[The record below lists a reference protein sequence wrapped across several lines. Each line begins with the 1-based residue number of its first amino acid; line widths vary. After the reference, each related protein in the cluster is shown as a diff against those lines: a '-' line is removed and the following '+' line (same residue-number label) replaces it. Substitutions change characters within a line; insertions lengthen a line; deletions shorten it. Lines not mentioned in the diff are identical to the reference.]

1 MRRNVMKNKKIIYI
15 FTIALIVILIA
26 GYFGIRYAKE
36 KEKEKNQFE
45 EEFVPEEEITEEQER
60 QTIVSL
66 YFPNKD
72 TEELMPEARLVD
84 IKDIMSNPYE
94 KLVYLLIEGPKSDKA
109 VKVIPEN
116 TKVLKTYMEGDCVI
130 LDLSSEFLN
139 YSKDN
144 QKQKKN
150 MVNSIVNT
158 LTELTEVNSVKFM
171 IDGQVNEEFK
181 DVYVREKQN
190 EKQNEKQDRKQD
202 GR

>member
-1 MRRNVMKNKKIIYI
+1 MKNKKIIYI

-36 KEKEKNQFE
+36 KEKEKNNFE
-45 EEFVPEEEITEEQER
+45 EEFIPEEEITEEQAR

-66 YFPNKD
+66 YFQNKD

-130 LDLSSEFLN
+130 LDLSKEFLN

-190 EKQNEKQDRKQD
+190 EKQDRKQD

>member
-1 MRRNVMKNKKIIYI
+1 MKNKKIIYI

-36 KEKEKNQFE
+36 KEKEKNNFE
-45 EEFVPEEEITEEQER
+45 EEFIPEEEITEEQAR

-66 YFPNKD
+66 YFQNKD

-158 LTELTEVNSVKFM
+158 LTELTEINSVKFM

>member
-1 MRRNVMKNKKIIYI
+1 MKNKKIIYI

-84 IKDIMSNPYE
+84 IKDIISNPYE

-130 LDLSSEFLN
+130 LDLSKEFLN

-144 QKQKKN
+144 EKQKKN

-202 GR
+202 